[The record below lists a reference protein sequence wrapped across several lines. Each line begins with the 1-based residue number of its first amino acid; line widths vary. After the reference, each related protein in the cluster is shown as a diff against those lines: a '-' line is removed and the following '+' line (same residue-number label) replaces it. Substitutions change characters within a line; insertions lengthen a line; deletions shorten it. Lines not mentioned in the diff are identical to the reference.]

1 VIGRIDGHS
10 VVDRDCELVRGLVPD
25 VTGTVDVVDVVSVV
39 GVDVGVDVGVGGDV
53 VVIAEED
60 GGAGV
65 SVSQKAERRSA

>member
-39 GVDVGVDVGVGGDV
+39 GVDVGVGGDV

-60 GGAGV
+60 AGAGV

>member
-39 GVDVGVDVGVGGDV
+39 GVDVGVGGDG

-60 GGAGV
+60 AGAGV